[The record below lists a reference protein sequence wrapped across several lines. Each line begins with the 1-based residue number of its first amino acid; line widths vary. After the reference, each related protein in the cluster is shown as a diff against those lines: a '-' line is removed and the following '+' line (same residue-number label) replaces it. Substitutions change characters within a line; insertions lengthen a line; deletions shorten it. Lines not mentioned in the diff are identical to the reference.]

1 MKMVCKYGKIKLF
14 LHSVLFLG
22 TRDGFCFI
30 KLIRKMLDTKNY
42 SLEKHLE
49 ALCAADADYNLLLDA
64 WRLNKNNLP
73 NALSTI
79 ASYFPHYSRH
89 DDSHSMTLL
98 DNIQRLLG
106 RDRVERLGPT
116 DTFLILMGGLTHDLG
131 MYMSYTFLEEEWDKP
146 EMADL
151 LRTYAASADKQI
163 AAAANL
169 LLNHRHCPKEPT
181 KNFKWALELRNA
193 VTLIIAQQMRG
204 GHGDRSKDYL
214 NRKDDLFAKM
224 AHDFYCDAFPKRY
237 LSLLADVA
245 HLHGADFKELMSLL
259 PLEDDGLRGDKVH
272 PRFIACMIR
281 LGDLLDVDSNRFN
294 SFTMA
299 TLKEVPESSKAHFD
313 KHQSVKHL
321 LISPNGIEAEL
332 DCPTDASYRV
342 ARELFDMLEAEVE
355 KQSQNWNLIAPDDL
369 GGLPPVLHS
378 DKINI
383 YYKGTKTR
391 PELRN
396 LRFDISSKRTFEML
410 KGGAI
415 YENPGRVFIREIVQN
430 ALDATKLQI
439 WKDRDYYFP
448 YHLTNPERDI
458 KSAADIKFVSDVP
471 QSIYNRY
478 PINLKVEYDEEKQVV
493 RVICEDWGTGISE
506 ESLIRM
512 TSQVG
517 ASRKAD
523 KNYEDMVNEMP
534 YFLQPTAAFGLGLQ
548 TVFYVA
554 NEFTV
559 DTHYPGEPTRRIVFR
574 SSVDGS
580 FCSIEEENID
590 FKRQTGDT
598 DQTKDVAHGTTVT
611 IEIDTDH
618 FGELFEIDG
627 DELEGLKKNT
637 DSTPYYIVSEV
648 EKYIDDT
655 FEHVESVPIH
665 YTSAYQTKVF
675 GKEETDDSYKA
686 FVEEQNFRV
695 GWKQDDRG
703 VLLFRVEEN
712 KFGSDVV
719 LSFGPDYP
727 HGLCLRDIPIISSS
741 YIEYSNEYVKKW
753 NLFCRQADRFLT
765 ISRDSLLP
773 QGEDWCR
780 KIWEVL
786 YPDVLRF
793 IYSKLLEACKEA
805 CENNDVNKDSLQK
818 QYYQFCRE
826 NWLLPNP
833 LNVDYQLLDDYELDK
848 GSFVKLNGDAVTAK
862 ELFETKVVA
871 DCDRLYGRDKKVM
884 IDELRD
890 DLKKKLSLS
899 DDTVLCTK
907 NDVEFPENFVCS
919 RIVALEYISRNF
931 VVYIVEKSVECPRF
945 VDINPKNIGEWY
957 SQGHVKNDYAKVI
970 LRELV
975 RVAGIERHS
984 RKVDLMHGLKEY
996 EKIVVK
1002 KEKGIQLGYELP
1014 YHGNCWIYPMPVDN
1028 AEYEDAGGKEL
1039 LREEMKEKL
1048 EMGYIKELVP
1058 EYLVKLIQKYNALNN
1073 DKLTAEEIY
1082 DEYIRLILDVH
1093 YGYQAPEGKGK

>member
-1 MKMVCKYGKIKLF
+1 
-14 LHSVLFLG
+14 
-22 TRDGFCFI
+22 
-30 KLIRKMLDTKNY
+30 MLDTKNY

-49 ALCAADADYNLLLDA
+49 ASCAADPDYNLLLAA
-64 WRLNKNNLP
+64 WRLNKKNLP

-98 DNIQRLLG
+98 DNVQLLLG

-116 DTFLILMGGLTHDLG
+116 DTFLILMAGLTHDLG

-151 LRTYAASADKQI
+151 LTTYASSADKQI
-163 AAAANL
+163 SDAANL
-169 LLNHRHCPKEPT
+169 LLNQRLRPDDPAKG
-181 KNFKWALELRNA
+181 FKWALELRNA

-204 GHGDRSKDYL
+204 GHGGRSKDYL
-214 NRKDDLFAKM
+214 NKKDDLFAKM
-224 AHDFYCDAFPKRY
+224 AHDFYCDAFPSRY

-245 HLHGADFKELMSLL
+245 HLHGANFGELMDL
-259 PLEDDGLRGDKVH
+259 PHEDDGLRGDKVH

-294 SFTMA
+294 DFTLS
-299 TLKEVPESSKAHFD
+299 TLKEMPESSKAHFD
-313 KHQSVKHL
+313 KHQAVKHL

-342 ARELFDMLEAEVE
+342 ARELFDMLEKEVE
-355 KQSQNWNLIAPDDL
+355 KQSQNWNRITPADW
-369 GGLPPVLHS
+369 GGLPPVLHNDS
-378 DKINI
+378 IKI
-383 YYKGTKTR
+383 YYKGAKTR

-439 WKDRDYYFP
+439 WKDKDYYFP

-458 KSAADIKFVSDVP
+458 KSAADIKFVSDLP

-478 PINLKVEYDEEKQVV
+478 PINLKVEYDKEKQVV

-523 KNYEDMVNEMP
+523 QNYEATVKEMP

-590 FKRQTGDT
+590 FKRLIESP
-598 DQTKDVAHGTTVT
+598 DQRKDVAHGTTVT
-611 IEIDTDH
+611 IEIDTEH

-637 DSTPYYIVSEV
+637 DRTPYYIVSEV
-648 EKYIDDT
+648 EKYIDET
-655 FEHVESVPIH
+655 FKHVESVPIH

-675 GKEETDDSYKA
+675 CKEEKHDTYETFA
-686 FVEEQNFRV
+686 EEEHFRV
-695 GWKQDDRG
+695 GWKWDDDG
-703 VLLFRVEEN
+703 TLLFRIEEN
-712 KFGSDVV
+712 KFGSEVV
-719 LSFGPDYP
+719 VAFERDDDDDNDDFLFF
-727 HGLCLRDIPIISSS
+727 RDIPISSDFFDKC
-741 YIEYSNEYVKKW
+741 VRKW
-753 NLFCRQADRFLT
+753 SLFCRQADKFVT

-773 QGEDWCR
+773 QGEDWCQ
-780 KIWEVL
+780 KTWKVL
-786 YPDVLRF
+786 SPDIFRLVYP
-793 IYSKLLEACKEA
+793 KLLEACKEA
-805 CENNDVNKDSLQK
+805 CENNDNKLSLQK
-818 QYYQFCRE
+818 QYYRFCRE
-826 NWLLPNP
+826 NWISPKP
-833 LNVDYQLLDDYELDK
+833 IIVDYQPLNDYLLDKDVFIKMD
-848 GSFVKLNGDAVTAK
+848 GNDVTAK
-862 ELFETKVVA
+862 ELFETKAAMV
-871 DCDRLYGRDKKVM
+871 CERRLVRKGEKYVIVDMSKLLNV
-884 IDELRD
+884 
-890 DLKKKLSLS
+890 LKNNSSLS
-899 DDTVLCTK
+899 KDLVCCDNTYSV
-907 NDVEFPENFVCS
+907 FPESFVCS
-919 RIVALEYISRNF
+919 RIIVKQFAEHYILKANIEAPQF
-931 VVYIVEKSVECPRF
+931 VEIDTDDVKAYYVESH
-945 VDINPKNIGEWY
+945 Y
-957 SQGHVKNDYAKVI
+957 
-970 LRELV
+970 EL
-975 RVAGIERHS
+975 
-984 RKVDLMHGLKEY
+984 LYGLKEY
-996 EKIVVK
+996 KKIVVG
-1002 KEKGIQLGYELP
+1002 KENALQLGYRLP
-1014 YHGNCWIYPMPVDN
+1014 KYGNCWIYPMPLRN
-1028 AEYEDAGGKEL
+1028 AEYEDAEGNEL
-1039 LREEMKEKL
+1039 EREEMRLKL
-1048 EMGYIKELVP
+1048 EKGYIKELVP
-1058 EYLVKLIQKYNALNN
+1058 EYLVKLIQKNNALKN
-1073 DKLTAEEIY
+1073 DKLTADEIY
-1082 DEYIRLILDVH
+1082 NEYIRLILDAH
-1093 YGYQAPEGKGK
+1093 YGYSSPD

>member
-1 MKMVCKYGKIKLF
+1 
-14 LHSVLFLG
+14 
-22 TRDGFCFI
+22 
-30 KLIRKMLDTKNY
+30 MLDTKNY

-49 ALCAADADYNLLLDA
+49 ALCAADSDYNLLLDA

-146 EMADL
+146 EMVDL

-169 LLNHRHCPKEPT
+169 LLNHRHCPEEPT
-181 KNFKWALELRNA
+181 KSFKWALELRNA

-204 GHGDRSKDYL
+204 GHGDRSKEYL

-259 PLEDDGLRGDKVH
+259 PMEDDGLRGDKVH

-355 KQSQNWNLIAPDDL
+355 KQSQNWNRIAPGDL

-383 YYKGTKTR
+383 YYKGAKTR

-415 YENPGRVFIREIVQN
+415 YKNPGRVFIREIVQN
-430 ALDATKLQI
+430 AMDATKLQI

-458 KSAADIKFVSDVP
+458 KSAADIKFASDVP

-523 KNYEDMVNEMP
+523 QNYEAMVKEMP

-590 FKRQTGDT
+590 FKRPIEGT
-598 DQTKDVAHGTTVT
+598 DQMKDVAHGTTVT

-618 FGELFEIDG
+618 FGELFEIDE

-637 DSTPYYIVSEV
+637 DSVPYYIVRDV
-648 EKYIDDT
+648 EPYIYRT

-665 YTSAYQTKVF
+665 YTSAYYTNVF
-675 GKEETDDSYKA
+675 GKEETDDTYET
-686 FVEEQNFRV
+686 FVKGEHFRV
-695 GWKQDDRG
+695 GWRREDKG
-703 VLLFRVEEN
+703 VLIFRVEEN
-712 KFGSDVV
+712 KFGSDMLV
-719 LSFGPDYP
+719 SFGQGPDGDMY
-727 HGLCLRDIPIISSS
+727 LRDIPIYSGVYLPS
-741 YIEYSNEYVKKW
+741 YVAKW
-753 NLFCRQADRFLT
+753 NLFCRQADKFVT

-773 QGEDWCR
+773 QGMDWCR
-780 KIWEVL
+780 KTWKELDPDILRLV
-786 YPDVLRF
+786 YP
-793 IYSKLLEACKEA
+793 KLFKACKDA
-805 CENNDVNKDSLQK
+805 CENKDKYKVRLQN
-818 QYYQFCRE
+818 QYYHFCCE

-833 LNVDYQLLDDYELDK
+833 LNVDYQPLDDYELDK

-862 ELFETKVVA
+862 ELFETKVAVVY
-871 DCDRLYGRDKKVM
+871 DGHGEEYDRVKT
-884 IDELRD
+884 DELPD
-890 DLKKKLSLS
+890 SLKKKLSLS
-899 DDTVLCTK
+899 DDTMLCYI
-907 NDVEFPENFVCS
+907 NGVEFPESFVCG
-919 RIVALEYISRNF
+919 RIVMVDYSDSDNSIYI
-931 VVYIVEKSVECPRF
+931 YIVEKETEGSRF
-945 VDINPKNIGEWY
+945 VDINTEEI
-957 SQGHVKNDYAKVI
+957 
-970 LRELV
+970 
-975 RVAGIERHS
+975 
-984 RKVDLMHGLKEY
+984 RKYCHHNVGLMHGLKKY

-1002 KEKGIQLGYELP
+1002 KDTDIMQLGFNVPFY
-1014 YHGNCWIYPMPVDN
+1014 GNCWIYPMPVRD
-1028 AEYEDAGGKEL
+1028 AVYDVEIEELSRED
-1039 LREEMKEKL
+1039 MKAKL
-1048 EMGYIKELVP
+1048 EKGYIKELVP

-1082 DEYIRLILDVH
+1082 DEYTRLILDVK
-1093 YGYQAPEGKGK
+1093 YGYQAPGGEGK

>member
-1 MKMVCKYGKIKLF
+1 
-14 LHSVLFLG
+14 
-22 TRDGFCFI
+22 
-30 KLIRKMLDTKNY
+30 MLDTKNY

-49 ALCAADADYNLLLDA
+49 ALCEADASCKLLLA
-64 WRLNKNNLP
+64 LWRLNKNNLP
-73 NALSTI
+73 KALSTV

-146 EMADL
+146 EMVDL

-169 LLNHRHCPKEPT
+169 LLNHSHCPKEPT
-181 KNFKWALELRNA
+181 KSFKWALELRNA

-204 GHGDRSKDYL
+204 GHGDRSKEYL

-224 AHDFYCDAFPKRY
+224 AHDFYWDDFPNRY
-237 LSLLADVA
+237 LSLLAEVA
-245 HLHGADFKELMSLL
+245 HLHGADFYELMVL
-259 PLEDDGLRGDKVH
+259 PQEDNGWLPDDKVH

-294 SFTMA
+294 PFTMV

-321 LISPNGIEAEL
+321 LISPNRIELEL

-342 ARELFDMLEAEVE
+342 ACELFDMLEKEVE
-355 KQSQNWNLIAPDDL
+355 KQSQNWNRIAPGDL

-383 YYKGTKTR
+383 YYKGAKTR

-415 YENPGRVFIREIVQN
+415 YRKPGRVFIREIVQN

-439 WKDRDYYFP
+439 WKDKDYYFP

-458 KSAADIKFVSDVP
+458 KSAADIKFVSDLP

-523 KNYEDMVNEMP
+523 QNYEATVNEMP

-590 FKRQTGDT
+590 FKRLIEDT
-598 DQTKDVAHGTTVT
+598 DQMKDVAHGTTVT
-611 IEIDTDH
+611 IEIDKDH

-648 EKYIDDT
+648 ETYINET
-655 FEHVESVPIH
+655 FEYVESIPIH

-675 GKEETDDSYKA
+675 GEEEKHDTYETFA
-686 FVEEQNFRV
+686 EEEHFRV
-695 GWKQDDRG
+695 GWKQGDIWG
-703 VLLFRVEEN
+703 EPFLSFRIEEN
-712 KFGSDVV
+712 KFGSEMEVI
-719 LSFGPDYP
+719 FGELPGYDDI
-727 HGLCLRDIPIISSS
+727 LLRDIPI
-741 YIEYSNEYVKKW
+741 SNGGIVPSHVHKW
-753 NLFCRQADRFLT
+753 SLFCRQADRFLT

-773 QGEDWCR
+773 QGEEWCQ
-780 KIWEVL
+780 KTWEDLKPNILRLV
-786 YPDVLRF
+786 YPT
-793 IYSKLLEACKEA
+793 LLEACKDA
-805 CENNDVNKDSLQK
+805 CKNNDDNKDSLQK
-818 QYYQFCRE
+818 QYYRFCRE

-833 LNVDYQLLDDYELDK
+833 LNVDYQPLDDYKLDEDY
-848 GSFVKLNGDAVTAK
+848 FVRLNGDAVTAK
-862 ELFETKVVA
+862 ELFETKVVVVCGSLQV
-871 DCDRLYGRDKKVM
+871 DLGRE
-884 IDELRD
+884 IADELRD
-890 DLKKKLSLS
+890 NRKRNSLLS
-899 DDTVLCTK
+899 DDTVLCK
-907 NDVEFPENFVCS
+907 RSRLKFPESFLCS
-919 RIVALEYISRNF
+919 RIIIAKCQGGYRN
-931 VVYIVEKSVECPRF
+931 VYIIEKSVENPQF
-945 VDINPKNIGEWY
+945 VDIDKRDIEKFNY
-957 SQGHVKNDYAKVI
+957 SYSSNG
-970 LRELV
+970 LW
-975 RVAGIERHS
+975 
-984 RKVDLMHGLKEY
+984 HGLKEY
-996 EKIVVK
+996 EKIVVV
-1002 KEKGIQLGYELP
+1002 KGIQLGYNLP
-1014 YHGNCWIYPMPVDN
+1014 FQGNCWIYPNRVHN
-1028 AEYEDAGGKEL
+1028 AKNRGAIGRRLWRK
-1039 LREEMKEKL
+1039 EMKEKL
-1048 EMGYIKELVP
+1048 EKGYIKELVP

-1082 DEYIRLILDVH
+1082 DEYIRLILDVQ

>member
-1 MKMVCKYGKIKLF
+1 
-14 LHSVLFLG
+14 
-22 TRDGFCFI
+22 
-30 KLIRKMLDTKNY
+30 MLDTKNY

-49 ALCAADADYNLLLDA
+49 ALCAADPDYNLLLAA
-64 WRLNKNNLP
+64 WRLNKKNLP

-98 DNIQRLLG
+98 DNVQLLLG

-116 DTFLILMGGLTHDLG
+116 DTFLILMAGLTHDLG

-151 LRTYAASADKQI
+151 LRTYASSADKQI
-163 AAAANL
+163 SDAANL
-169 LLNHRHCPKEPT
+169 LLNQRLRPDDPAKG
-181 KNFKWALELRNA
+181 FKWALELRNA

-204 GHGDRSKDYL
+204 GHGGRSKDYL
-214 NRKDDLFAKM
+214 NKKDDLFAKM
-224 AHDFYCDAFPKRY
+224 AHDFYCDAFPSRY

-245 HLHGADFKELMSLL
+245 HLHGANFGELMDL
-259 PLEDDGLRGDKVH
+259 PHEDDGLRGDKVH

-294 SFTMA
+294 DFTLS
-299 TLKEVPESSKAHFD
+299 TLKEMPESSKAHFD
-313 KHQSVKHL
+313 KHQAVKHL

-342 ARELFDMLEAEVE
+342 ARELFDMLEKEVE
-355 KQSQNWNLIAPDDL
+355 KQSQNWNRITPADW
-369 GGLPPVLHS
+369 GGLPPVLHNDS
-378 DKINI
+378 IKI
-383 YYKGTKTR
+383 YYKGAKTR

-439 WKDRDYYFP
+439 WKDKDYYFP

-458 KSAADIKFVSDVP
+458 KSAADIKFVSDLP

-478 PINLKVEYDEEKQVV
+478 PINLKVEYDKEKQVV

-523 KNYEDMVNEMP
+523 QNYEATVKEMP

-590 FKRQTGDT
+590 FKRLIESP
-598 DQTKDVAHGTTVT
+598 DQRKDVAHGTTVT
-611 IEIDTDH
+611 IEIDTEH

-637 DSTPYYIVSEV
+637 DRTPYYIVSEV
-648 EKYIDDT
+648 EKYIDET
-655 FEHVESVPIH
+655 FKHVESVPIH

-675 GKEETDDSYKA
+675 CKEEKHDTYETFA
-686 FVEEQNFRV
+686 EEEHFRV
-695 GWKQDDRG
+695 GWKWDDDG
-703 VLLFRVEEN
+703 TLLFRIEEN
-712 KFGSDVV
+712 KFGSEVV
-719 LSFGPDYP
+719 VAFERDDDDDNDDFLFF
-727 HGLCLRDIPIISSS
+727 RDIPISSDFFDKC
-741 YIEYSNEYVKKW
+741 VRKW
-753 NLFCRQADRFLT
+753 SLFCRQADKFVT

-773 QGEDWCR
+773 QGEDWCQ
-780 KIWEVL
+780 KTWKVL
-786 YPDVLRF
+786 SPDIFRLVYP
-793 IYSKLLEACKEA
+793 KLLEACKEA
-805 CENNDVNKDSLQK
+805 CENNDNKLSLQK
-818 QYYQFCRE
+818 QYYRFCRE
-826 NWLLPNP
+826 NWISPKP
-833 LNVDYQLLDDYELDK
+833 IIVDYQPLNDYLLDKDVFIKMD
-848 GSFVKLNGDAVTAK
+848 GNDVTAK
-862 ELFETKVVA
+862 ELFETKAAMV
-871 DCDRLYGRDKKVM
+871 CERRLVRKGEKYVIVDMSKLLNV
-884 IDELRD
+884 
-890 DLKKKLSLS
+890 LKNNSSLS
-899 DDTVLCTK
+899 KDLVCCDNTYSV
-907 NDVEFPENFVCS
+907 FPESFVCS
-919 RIVALEYISRNF
+919 RIIVKQFAEHYILKANIEAPQF
-931 VVYIVEKSVECPRF
+931 VEIDTDDVKAYYVESH
-945 VDINPKNIGEWY
+945 Y
-957 SQGHVKNDYAKVI
+957 
-970 LRELV
+970 EL
-975 RVAGIERHS
+975 
-984 RKVDLMHGLKEY
+984 LYGLKEY
-996 EKIVVK
+996 KKIVVG
-1002 KEKGIQLGYELP
+1002 KENALQLGYRLP
-1014 YHGNCWIYPMPVDN
+1014 KYGNCWIYPMPLRN
-1028 AEYEDAGGKEL
+1028 AEYEDAEGNEL
-1039 LREEMKEKL
+1039 EREEMRLKL
-1048 EMGYIKELVP
+1048 EKGYIKELVP
-1058 EYLVKLIQKYNALNN
+1058 EYLVKLIQKNNALKN
-1073 DKLTAEEIY
+1073 DKLTADEIY
-1082 DEYIRLILDVH
+1082 NEYIRLILDAH
-1093 YGYQAPEGKGK
+1093 YGYSSPD

>member
-1 MKMVCKYGKIKLF
+1 
-14 LHSVLFLG
+14 
-22 TRDGFCFI
+22 
-30 KLIRKMLDTKNY
+30 MLDTKNY

-49 ALCAADADYNLLLDA
+49 ASCAADPDYNLLLDA
-64 WRLNKNNLP
+64 WRLNKKNLP

-98 DNIQRLLG
+98 DNVQLLLG

-116 DTFLILMGGLTHDLG
+116 DTFLILMAGLTHDLG

-151 LRTYAASADKQI
+151 LTSYASSADKQI
-163 AAAANL
+163 SDAANL
-169 LLNHRHCPKEPT
+169 LLNQRLRPDDPAKG
-181 KNFKWALELRNA
+181 FKWALELRNA

-214 NRKDDLFAKM
+214 NKKDDLFAKM
-224 AHDFYCDAFPKRY
+224 AHDFYCDAFPSRY

-245 HLHGADFKELMSLL
+245 HLHGADFKELMAL
-259 PLEDDGLRGDKVH
+259 PQEDDGLRGDKVH

-294 SFTMA
+294 DFTLS
-299 TLKEVPESSKAHFD
+299 TLKEMPESSKAHFD
-313 KHQSVKHL
+313 KHQAVKHL

-342 ARELFDMLEAEVE
+342 ARELFDMLEKEVE
-355 KQSQNWNLIAPDDL
+355 KQSQNWNRIAPADL
-369 GGLPPVLHS
+369 GGLPPVLHNDS
-378 DKINI
+378 IKI
-383 YYKGTKTR
+383 YYKGAKTR

-439 WKDRDYYFP
+439 WKDKDYYFP

-458 KSAADIKFVSDVP
+458 KSAADIKFVSDLP

-478 PINLKVEYDEEKQVV
+478 PINLKVEYDKEKQVV

-523 KNYEDMVNEMP
+523 QNYEATVKEMP

-590 FKRQTGDT
+590 FKRLIESP
-598 DQTKDVAHGTTVT
+598 DQRKDVAHGTTVT
-611 IEIDTDH
+611 IEIDTEH

-637 DSTPYYIVSEV
+637 DRTPYYIVSEV
-648 EKYIDDT
+648 EKYIDET
-655 FEHVESVPIH
+655 FKHVESVPIH

-675 GKEETDDSYKA
+675 CKEEKHDTYETFA
-686 FVEEQNFRV
+686 EEEHFRV
-695 GWKQDDRG
+695 GWKQGDFFG
-703 VLLFRVEEN
+703 EPFLSFRTEEN
-712 KFGSDVV
+712 KFGSEMEVI
-719 LSFGPDYP
+719 FGELPGYDDI
-727 HGLCLRDIPIISSS
+727 LLRDIPI
-741 YIEYSNEYVKKW
+741 SNGGNVPSNVHKW

-773 QGEDWCR
+773 QGEEWCQ
-780 KIWEVL
+780 KAWEDL
-786 YPDVLRF
+786 KPDILRLIYP
-793 IYSKLLEACKEA
+793 KLLEACKDA
-805 CENNDVNKDSLQK
+805 CVSNNKDYPTR
-818 QYYQFCRE
+818 QYYHFCRE

-833 LNVDYQLLDDYELDK
+833 LNVDYQPLSGYEMDK
-848 GSFVKLNGDAVTAK
+848 ASIVKLNGDAVTAK
-862 ELFETKVVA
+862 ELFETKVVVVY
-871 DCDRLYGRDKKVM
+871 DRFRFGFVPSQVE
-884 IDELRD
+884 ELHSNLKNN
-890 DLKKKLSLS
+890 LKKNSSLS
-899 DDTVLCTK
+899 DDTVLCSEGY
-907 NDVEFPENFVCS
+907 VGIPESFVCS
-919 RIVALEYISRNF
+919 RIVVAENGTMNYCA
-931 VVYIVEKSVECPRF
+931 YIVEKSVDSPRF
-945 VDINPKNIGEWY
+945 VDINHK
-957 SQGHVKNDYAKVI
+957 D
-970 LRELV
+970 
-975 RVAGIERHS
+975 IERYWNS
-984 RKVDLMHGLKEY
+984 EDDLMHGFKEY

-1002 KEKGIQLGYELP
+1002 KEKGIQLGLELP
-1014 YHGNCWIYPMPVDN
+1014 YHGNCWIYPMPVRN
-1028 AEYEDAGGKEL
+1028 AKYIDADGNKIGREKMRLEL
-1039 LREEMKEKL
+1039 EK
-1048 EMGYIKELVP
+1048 GYIKELVP
-1058 EYLVKLIQKYNALNN
+1058 EYLVKLIQKYNALKN
-1073 DKLTAEEIY
+1073 DKLTADEIY
-1082 DEYIRLILDVH
+1082 NEYIRLILDAH
-1093 YGYQAPEGKGK
+1093 YGYSSPD

>member
-1 MKMVCKYGKIKLF
+1 
-14 LHSVLFLG
+14 
-22 TRDGFCFI
+22 
-30 KLIRKMLDTKNY
+30 MLDTKNY

-49 ALCAADADYNLLLDA
+49 ALCAADSDYTLLLDA
-64 WRLNKNNLP
+64 WRLNKKNLP

-146 EMADL
+146 EMVDL
-151 LRTYAASADKQI
+151 LKTYAASADKQI

-169 LLNHRHCPKEPT
+169 LLNHKHCPKEPT
-181 KNFKWALELRNA
+181 KSFKWALELRNA

-224 AHDFYCDAFPKRY
+224 AHDFHCEAFPKRY

-245 HLHGADFKELMSLL
+245 HLHGADFKELMAL
-259 PLEDDGLRGDKVH
+259 PQEDDGLRGDKVH

-294 SFTMA
+294 PFTMA
-299 TLKEVPESSKAHFD
+299 TLKEVPESSMAHFD

-332 DCPTDASYRV
+332 NCPTDASYRV
-342 ARELFDMLEAEVE
+342 ARELFDMLETEVE
-355 KQSQNWNLIAPDDL
+355 KQSQNWNRIAPDDL

-439 WKDRDYYFP
+439 WKDMDYYFP

-478 PINLKVEYDEEKQVV
+478 PINLKVEYDKEKHVV

-523 KNYEDMVNEMP
+523 QNYEAMVNEMP

-590 FKRQTGDT
+590 FKRLIESP
-598 DQTKDVAHGTTVT
+598 DQMKDVAHGTTVT
-611 IEIDTDH
+611 IEIDKNH

-627 DELEGLKKNT
+627 DELEGLKNNT
-637 DSTPYYIVSEV
+637 DSVPYYIVSKV
-648 EKYIDDT
+648 EKYIDET
-655 FEHVESVPIH
+655 FKHVECVPIH

-675 GKEETDDSYKA
+675 CKEVEHATYKTIA
-686 FVEEQNFRV
+686 EEEHFRV
-695 GWKQDDRG
+695 GWKKDNETL
-703 VLLFRVEEN
+703 VFRIEEN
-712 KFGSDVV
+712 KFGSEVEVYYWYDN
-719 LSFGPDYP
+719 FDAIY
-727 HGLCLRDIPIISSS
+727 LRDIPIRSSGS
-741 YIEYSNEYVKKW
+741 FQTYAREW
-753 NLFCRQADRFLT
+753 NLFCRQADRFVT
-765 ISRDSLLP
+765 ISRDRLLP
-773 QGEDWCR
+773 HGEDWCR
-780 KIWEVL
+780 KTGEELHPDILRLV
-786 YPDVLRF
+786 YP
-793 IYSKLLEACKEA
+793 ILLEACMDA
-805 CENNDVNKDSLQK
+805 CENNDDDKDLLQN
-818 QYYQFCRE
+818 QYYHFCCE
-826 NWLLPNP
+826 NWFLPNP
-833 LNVDYQLLDDYELDK
+833 LNVDYQPLDDYVLDK
-848 GSFVKLNGDAVTAK
+848 DYYVKLNGDAVTAK
-862 ELFETKVVA
+862 ELFETKVAVVI
-871 DCDRLYGRDKKVM
+871 DPSYR
-884 IDELRD
+884 IPDELRD
-890 DLKKKLSLS
+890 NLKKKLSLS
-899 DDTVLCTK
+899 DDTVLCCYR
-907 NDVEFPENFVCS
+907 DDFSESFVCS
-919 RIVALEYISRNF
+919 RIIVPESKREYKNIC
-931 VVYIVEKSVECPRF
+931 IIEKSVECPRF
-945 VDINPKNIGEWY
+945 VDINPKDIRIYWHRESG
-957 SQGHVKNDYAKVI
+957 
-970 LRELV
+970 LR
-975 RVAGIERHS
+975 
-984 RKVDLMHGLKEY
+984 HGLKEY
-996 EKIVVK
+996 EGIVVK
-1002 KEKGIQLGYELP
+1002 KEKGIQLGLKLP
-1014 YHGNCWIYPMPVDN
+1014 DHGNCWIYPMPVDN
-1028 AEYEDAGGKEL
+1028 ADCRDANGEVL
-1039 LREEMKEKL
+1039 WREEMKEKL
-1048 EMGYIKELVP
+1048 EKGYIKELVP

-1082 DEYIRLILDVH
+1082 DEYIRLILDVQ
-1093 YGYQAPEGKGK
+1093 YGYQSPKGEGE

>member
-1 MKMVCKYGKIKLF
+1 
-14 LHSVLFLG
+14 
-22 TRDGFCFI
+22 
-30 KLIRKMLDTKNY
+30 MLDTKNY

-49 ALCAADADYNLLLDA
+49 ALCAADSDYNLLLDA

-146 EMADL
+146 GMVDL
-151 LRTYAASADKQI
+151 LKTYAASADRQI

-169 LLNHRHCPKEPT
+169 LLNHSHCPKEPT
-181 KNFKWALELRNA
+181 ESFKWALELRNA

-224 AHDFYCDAFPKRY
+224 AHDFHCDAFPKRY

-245 HLHGADFKELMSLL
+245 HLHGADFKELMAL
-259 PLEDDGLRGDKVH
+259 PQEDDGLRGDKVH

-355 KQSQNWNLIAPDDL
+355 KQSQNWNRIAPDDL
-369 GGLPPVLHS
+369 GGLPPVLHG

-430 ALDATKLQI
+430 AMDATKLQI
-439 WKDRDYYFP
+439 WKDMDYYFP

-458 KSAADIKFVSDVP
+458 KSAADIKFVSDLP

-478 PINLKVEYDEEKQVV
+478 PINLKVEYDKEKQVV

-523 KNYEDMVNEMP
+523 QNYEAAVNEMP

-611 IEIDTDH
+611 IEIDKDH

-637 DSTPYYIVSEV
+637 DRTPYYIVSEV

-675 GKEETDDSYKA
+675 GKEGKDDTYET
-686 FVEEQNFRV
+686 FVEEEHFRV
-695 GWKQDDRG
+695 GWNKDEEG
-703 VLLFRVEEN
+703 VLISNIEEN
-712 KFGSDVV
+712 RFGSEVV
-719 LSFGPDYP
+719 VSFESDDDDY
-727 HGLCLRDIPIISSS
+727 HQYLLFRDIPIT
-741 YIEYSNEYVKKW
+741 SNLFGTFERKW
-753 NLFCRQADRFLT
+753 SLFCRQADKFVT
-765 ISRDSLLP
+765 ISRDNLLP
-773 QGEDWCR
+773 QGEDWCQ
-780 KIWEVL
+780 KTWEEL
-786 YPDVLRF
+786 KPDILRLIYP
-793 IYSKLLEACKEA
+793 KLLKACKEA
-805 CENNDVNKDSLQK
+805 CENNDDNKYSLQK
-818 QYYQFCRE
+818 QYYRFCRE

-833 LNVDYQLLDDYELDK
+833 LNVDYQPLDDYKLDEDYL
-848 GSFVKLNGDAVTAK
+848 VRLNGDAVTAK
-862 ELFETKVVA
+862 ELFETESAVVY
-871 DCDRLYGRDKKVM
+871 DSYSFSRTFSQVKN
-884 IDELRD
+884 ELRII
-890 DLKKKLSLS
+890 LKKNSSLS
-899 DDTVLCTK
+899 DDTMLC
-907 NDVEFPENFVCS
+907 VEDYVGFPESFVCS
-919 RIVALEYISRNF
+919 GIVMAKRDEKNHYDWFYI
-931 VVYIVEKSVECPRF
+931 IEKGAEFPRF
-945 VDINPKNIGEWY
+945 VDINPKDIRIYWHGE
-957 SQGHVKNDYAKVI
+957 SG
-970 LRELV
+970 LR
-975 RVAGIERHS
+975 
-984 RKVDLMHGLKEY
+984 HGLKEY
-996 EKIVVK
+996 EGIVVK
-1002 KEKGIQLGYELP
+1002 KEKGIQLGLKLP
-1014 YHGNCWIYPMPVDN
+1014 DHGNCWIYPMPVRN
-1028 AEYEDAGGKEL
+1028 AKYRDADGREL

-1048 EMGYIKELVP
+1048 EKGYIKELVP
-1058 EYLVKLIQKYNALNN
+1058 EYLVKLIQKYNVLNN

-1082 DEYIRLILDVH
+1082 DEYIRLILDVQ
-1093 YGYQAPEGKGK
+1093 YGYQSPKGEGE

>member
-1 MKMVCKYGKIKLF
+1 
-14 LHSVLFLG
+14 
-22 TRDGFCFI
+22 
-30 KLIRKMLDTKNY
+30 MLDIKNY

-49 ALCAADADYNLLLDA
+49 ALCAADADYTLLLDA
-64 WRLNKNNLP
+64 WRLNKKNLP

-146 EMADL
+146 GMVDL
-151 LRTYAASADKQI
+151 LKTYAASADKQI

-169 LLNHRHCPKEPT
+169 LLNHKHCPKEPT
-181 KNFKWALELRNA
+181 KSFKWALELRNA

-245 HLHGADFKELMSLL
+245 HLHGTDFKELMSLL

-281 LGDLLDVDSNRFN
+281 LGDLLDVYSNRFN

-342 ARELFDMLEAEVE
+342 VRELFDMLEKEVE
-355 KQSQNWNLIAPDDL
+355 KQSQNWNRIAPDDL

-439 WKDRDYYFP
+439 WKDMDYYFP

-458 KSAADIKFVSDVP
+458 KSGADIKFVSDVP

-523 KNYEDMVNEMP
+523 QNYEFMVNEMP

-590 FKRQTGDT
+590 FKRLIEIP
-598 DQTKDVAHGTTVT
+598 DQRKDVAHGTTVT
-611 IEIDTDH
+611 IEIDTEH

-627 DELEGLKKNT
+627 EELEGLKKNME
-637 DSTPYYIVSEV
+637 SVPYYIVGKV
-648 EKYIDDT
+648 EQYINNT

-675 GKEETDDSYKA
+675 GKEGKDDTYET
-686 FVEEQNFRV
+686 FVEEEHFRV
-695 GWKQDDRG
+695 GWNKDDEG
-703 VLLFRVEEN
+703 VLIFNIEEN
-712 KFGSDVV
+712 RFGSEVV
-719 LSFGPDYP
+719 VSFESDDDDDHQY
-727 HGLCLRDIPIISSS
+727 LLFRDIPITSHLFGTF
-741 YIEYSNEYVKKW
+741 ERKW
-753 NLFCRQADRFLT
+753 SLFCRQADKFVT
-765 ISRDSLLP
+765 ISRDNLLP
-773 QGEDWCR
+773 QGEDWCQ
-780 KIWEVL
+780 KTWEVL
-786 YPDVLRF
+786 RPDVLRLV
-793 IYSKLLEACKEA
+793 YSKLLEACKNA
-805 CENNDVNKDSLQK
+805 CENNDEKKQYLQK
-818 QYYQFCRE
+818 QYYNFCIE
-826 NWLLPNP
+826 NWSLPNP
-833 LNVDYQLLDDYELDK
+833 QNVDYHPLDDYELDK
-848 GSFVKLNGDAVTAK
+848 EDFFKVNGDTITAK
-862 ELFETKVVA
+862 QLFETKSAMVY
-871 DCDRLYGRDKKVM
+871 DRRIVFKTKGVFLVDRSKVLN
-884 IDELRD
+884 DF
-890 DLKKKLSLS
+890 KNNTSLS
-899 DDTVLCTK
+899 EDMVCCESK
-907 NDVEFPENFVCS
+907 VFPESFVCS
-919 RIVALEYISRNF
+919 RIIVTKRCEGWILETKA
-931 VVYIVEKSVECPRF
+931 EAPQL
-945 VDINPKNIGEWY
+945 VDINKQFIKEYGKHSAY
-957 SQGHVKNDYAKVI
+957 S
-970 LRELV
+970 LL
-975 RVAGIERHS
+975 
-984 RKVDLMHGLKEY
+984 HGLKEY

-1002 KEKGIQLGYELP
+1002 KEKGIQLGYFLP
-1014 YHGNCWIYPMPVDN
+1014 RYCNCWIYPMPVSH
-1028 AEYEDAGGKEL
+1028 AEYKDSDGREL
-1039 LREEMKEKL
+1039 GSEEMKEKL
-1048 EMGYIKELVP
+1048 KKGYIKELVP

-1073 DKLTAEEIY
+1073 DKLTKEEIY
-1082 DEYIRLILDVH
+1082 DEYIRLILDVR
-1093 YGYQAPEGKGK
+1093 YGYRAPEGEGK

>member
-1 MKMVCKYGKIKLF
+1 
-14 LHSVLFLG
+14 
-22 TRDGFCFI
+22 
-30 KLIRKMLDTKNY
+30 MLDTKNY

-49 ALCAADADYNLLLDA
+49 ALCAADSDYNLLLDA
-64 WRLNKNNLP
+64 WRLNKKNLP

-169 LLNHRHCPKEPT
+169 LLNHRHCPEEPT
-181 KNFKWALELRNA
+181 KSFKWALELRNA

-204 GHGDRSKDYL
+204 GHGERSKDYL

-224 AHDFYCDAFPKRY
+224 AHDFHCDAFPKRY

-245 HLHGADFKELMSLL
+245 HLHGADFKELMAL
-259 PLEDDGLRGDKVH
+259 PQEDDGLRGDKVH

-342 ARELFDMLEAEVE
+342 ARELFDMLEKEVE
-355 KQSQNWNLIAPDDL
+355 KQSQNWNRIAPGDL

-383 YYKGTKTR
+383 YYKGAKTR

-430 ALDATKLQI
+430 AMDATKLQI
-439 WKDRDYYFP
+439 WKDMDYYFP

-458 KSAADIKFVSDVP
+458 KSAEDIKFVSDLP

-478 PINLKVEYDEEKQVV
+478 PINLKVEYDEVKQVV

-523 KNYEDMVNEMP
+523 QNYEAMVKEMP

-590 FKRQTGDT
+590 FKRLIEGT
-598 DQTKDVAHGTTVT
+598 DQMKDVAHGTTVT
-611 IEIDTDH
+611 IEIDKNH

-648 EKYIDDT
+648 EKYINET
-655 FEHVESVPIH
+655 FEYVESIPIH

-675 GKEETDDSYKA
+675 GEEEKHDTYETFA
-686 FVEEQNFRV
+686 EEEHFRV
-695 GWKQDDRG
+695 GWKQGDFWG
-703 VLLFRVEEN
+703 EPFSLFHIEEN
-712 KFGSDVV
+712 KFGSEMEVFFV
-719 LSFGPDYP
+719 KLPDFTNI
-727 HGLCLRDIPIISSS
+727 LLRDIPIDSSV
-741 YIEYSNEYVKKW
+741 YLPLYVEKW
-753 NLFCRQADRFLT
+753 NLFCRQADKFVT

-773 QGEDWCR
+773 QGEEWCQ
-780 KIWEVL
+780 KTWEDL
-786 YPDVLRF
+786 KPDILRLTYP
-793 IYSKLLEACKEA
+793 KLLEACKDA
-805 CENNDVNKDSLQK
+805 CVSNNKDYPTR
-818 QYYQFCRE
+818 QYYHFCRE
-826 NWLLPNP
+826 NWFLPNP
-833 LNVDYQLLDDYELDK
+833 LNVDYQPLDDYVLDK
-848 GSFVKLNGDAVTAK
+848 DYYVKLNGDAVTAK
-862 ELFETKVVA
+862 ELFETKVAVVI
-871 DCDRLYGRDKKVM
+871 DSSYR
-884 IDELRD
+884 IPDELRD
-890 DLKKKLSLS
+890 NLKKNSLLS
-899 DDTVLCTK
+899 DDTVLC
-907 NDVEFPENFVCS
+907 DIDLFDFPESFVCS
-919 RIVALEYISRNF
+919 RIIVPESKREYKNIC
-931 VVYIVEKSVECPRF
+931 IIEKSVECPRF
-945 VDINPKNIGEWY
+945 VDINHK
-957 SQGHVKNDYAKVI
+957 D
-970 LRELV
+970 
-975 RVAGIERHS
+975 IERYWNS
-984 RKVDLMHGLKEY
+984 EDDLMHGFKEY

-1002 KEKGIQLGYELP
+1002 KEKGIQLGLELP
-1014 YHGNCWIYPMPVDN
+1014 YHGNCWIYPMPVRN
-1028 AEYEDAGGKEL
+1028 AKYRDADGKEL
-1039 LREEMKEKL
+1039 GREKMKENL
-1048 EMGYIKELVP
+1048 EKGYIKDLVP

-1082 DEYIRLILDVH
+1082 DEYIRLILDVQ
-1093 YGYQAPEGKGK
+1093 YGYQAPEGKGE

>member
-1 MKMVCKYGKIKLF
+1 M
-14 LHSVLFLG
+14 FLG

-49 ALCAADADYNLLLDA
+49 ALCEADASCKQLLASWWYNKDTLH
-64 WRLNKNNLP
+64 

-131 MYMSYTFLEEEWDKP
+131 MYMSYTFLEEEWDKSV
-146 EMADL
+146 MVDL

-169 LLNHRHCPKEPT
+169 LLNHRHCPEEPT
-181 KNFKWALELRNA
+181 ESFKWALELRNA

-204 GHGDRSKDYL
+204 GHGNRSKDYL
-214 NRKDDLFAKM
+214 DRKDDLFAKM
-224 AHDFYCDAFPKRY
+224 AHNFHCDAFPKRY

-245 HLHGADFKELMSLL
+245 HLHGADFYELMVL
-259 PLEDDGLRGDKVH
+259 PQEDDGWRGDKVH

-294 SFTMA
+294 PFTMA

-321 LISPNGIEAEL
+321 LISPNRIELEL

-342 ARELFDMLEAEVE
+342 ACELFDMLEKEVE

-369 GGLPPVLHS
+369 GGSPPLLRS
-378 DKINI
+378 DKKNI
-383 YYKGTKTR
+383 YFQGSETR

-430 ALDATKLQI
+430 AMDATKLQI
-439 WKDRDYYFP
+439 WKDMDYYFP

-458 KSAADIKFVSDVP
+458 KSAEDIKFVSDLP

-478 PINLKVEYDEEKQVV
+478 PINLKVEYDEVKQVV

-523 KNYEDMVNEMP
+523 QNYEATVNEMP

-559 DTHYPGEPTRRIVFR
+559 DTHYPREPTRRIVFR

-590 FKRQTGDT
+590 FKRPIEGTN
-598 DQTKDVAHGTTVT
+598 QTKDVAHGTTVT
-611 IEIDTDH
+611 IEIDRDH
-618 FGELFEIDG
+618 FGELFEIDE

-637 DSTPYYIVSEV
+637 DSVPYYIVSKV
-648 EKYIDDT
+648 ETYINET
-655 FEHVESVPIH
+655 FEHVESVPIY

-675 GKEETDDSYKA
+675 GKEEKHDTYETFA
-686 FVEEQNFRV
+686 EEEHFRV
-695 GWKQDDRG
+695 GWEPYGDVG
-703 VLLFRVEEN
+703 EPFFLFHIEEN
-712 KFGSDVV
+712 KFGSEMEVV
-719 LSFGPDYP
+719 FGELRSYE
-727 HGLCLRDIPIISSS
+727 GILLRDIPI
-741 YIEYSNEYVKKW
+741 SNGGNVPSHVHKW
-753 NLFCRQADRFLT
+753 GLFCRQADRFLT

-773 QGEDWCR
+773 QGEEWCQ
-780 KIWEVL
+780 KTWEDL
-786 YPDVLRF
+786 KPDILRLTYP
-793 IYSKLLEACKEA
+793 KLLEACKDA
-805 CENNDVNKDSLQK
+805 CKNNDDDKDSLQK
-818 QYYQFCRE
+818 QYYRFCRE
-826 NWLLPNP
+826 NWFLPNP
-833 LNVDYQLLDDYELDK
+833 LNVDYQPLSGYEMDK
-848 GSFVKLNGDAVTAK
+848 ASIIKLNGDAVTAK
-862 ELFETKVVA
+862 ELFETKVAVVI
-871 DCDRLYGRDKKVM
+871 DSSYS
-884 IDELRD
+884 IPDELRD
-890 DLKKKLSLS
+890 NLKKNSSLS
-899 DDTVLCTK
+899 DDTMLC
-907 NDVEFPENFVCS
+907 VEDFVALPESFVCG
-919 RIVALEYISRNF
+919 RIVTVRRDENNPYDWFYIIEKGAEY
-931 VVYIVEKSVECPRF
+931 PRF
-945 VDINPKNIGEWY
+945 VDISPNDIKEYWY
-957 SQGHVKNDYAKVI
+957 NQDG
-970 LRELV
+970 L
-975 RVAGIERHS
+975 G
-984 RKVDLMHGLKEY
+984 HGLKEY
-996 EKIVVK
+996 ERIVVK
-1002 KEKGIQLGYELP
+1002 KEKGIQLGLELP
-1014 YHGNCWIYPMPVDN
+1014 YHGNCWIYPMPVGH
-1028 AEYEDAGGKEL
+1028 AEYKDSYGREL
-1039 LREEMKEKL
+1039 GREEMKEKL
-1048 EMGYIKELVP
+1048 KKGYIKKLVP
-1058 EYLVKLIQKYNALNN
+1058 EYLVKLIQKYNALND
-1073 DKLTAEEIY
+1073 DKLTVEDIY

-1093 YGYQAPEGKGK
+1093 YGYQAPEGEGK

>member
-1 MKMVCKYGKIKLF
+1 
-14 LHSVLFLG
+14 
-22 TRDGFCFI
+22 
-30 KLIRKMLDTKNY
+30 MLDTKNY

-49 ALCAADADYNLLLDA
+49 ALCAVDADYALLLDA
-64 WRLNKNNLP
+64 WRLNKKNLP

-79 ASYFPHYSRH
+79 ASYFPNYSRH

-146 EMADL
+146 GMVDL
-151 LRTYAASADKQI
+151 LKTYAASADKQI

-169 LLNHRHCPKEPT
+169 LLKHRHCPKEPT

-299 TLKEVPESSKAHFD
+299 TLKEVPESSMAHFD

-342 ARELFDMLEAEVE
+342 ARELFDMLETEVE
-355 KQSQNWNLIAPDDL
+355 KQSQNWNRIAPDDL

-439 WKDRDYYFP
+439 WKDMDYYFP

-458 KSAADIKFVSDVP
+458 KSGADIKFVSDVP

-478 PINLKVEYDEEKQVV
+478 PINLKVEYDKEKQVV

-523 KNYEDMVNEMP
+523 QNYESMVNEMP

-590 FKRQTGDT
+590 FKRLIEIP
-598 DQTKDVAHGTTVT
+598 DQRKDVAHGTTVT
-611 IEIDTDH
+611 IEIDTEH

-627 DELEGLKKNT
+627 EELEGLKKNME
-637 DSTPYYIVSEV
+637 SVPYYIVGKV
-648 EKYIDDT
+648 EQYINNT

-675 GKEETDDSYKA
+675 GKEGKDDTYET
-686 FVEEQNFRV
+686 FVEEEHFRV
-695 GWKQDDRG
+695 GWNKDDEG
-703 VLLFRVEEN
+703 VLIFNIEEN
-712 KFGSDVV
+712 RFGSEVV
-719 LSFGPDYP
+719 VSFESDDDDDHQY
-727 HGLCLRDIPIISSS
+727 LLFRDIPITSHLFGTF
-741 YIEYSNEYVKKW
+741 ERKW
-753 NLFCRQADRFLT
+753 SLFCRQADKFVT
-765 ISRDSLLP
+765 ISRDNLLP
-773 QGEDWCR
+773 QGEDWCQ
-780 KIWEVL
+780 KTWEVL
-786 YPDVLRF
+786 RPDVLRLV
-793 IYSKLLEACKEA
+793 YSKLLEACKNA
-805 CENNDVNKDSLQK
+805 CENNDEKKQYLQK
-818 QYYQFCRE
+818 QYYNFCIE
-826 NWLLPNP
+826 NWSLPNP
-833 LNVDYQLLDDYELDK
+833 QNVDYHPLDDYELDK
-848 GSFVKLNGDAVTAK
+848 EDFFKVNGDTITAK
-862 ELFETKVVA
+862 QLFETKSAMVY
-871 DCDRLYGRDKKVM
+871 DRRIVFKTKGVFLVDRSKVLN
-884 IDELRD
+884 DF
-890 DLKKKLSLS
+890 KNNTSLS
-899 DDTVLCTK
+899 EDMVCCESK
-907 NDVEFPENFVCS
+907 VFPESFVCS
-919 RIVALEYISRNF
+919 RIIVTKRCEGWILETKA
-931 VVYIVEKSVECPRF
+931 EAPQL
-945 VDINPKNIGEWY
+945 VDINKQFIKEYGKHSAY
-957 SQGHVKNDYAKVI
+957 S
-970 LRELV
+970 LL
-975 RVAGIERHS
+975 
-984 RKVDLMHGLKEY
+984 HGLKEY

-1002 KEKGIQLGYELP
+1002 KEKGIQLDYFLP
-1014 YHGNCWIYPMPVDN
+1014 RYCNCWIYPIPVRN
-1028 AEYEDAGGKEL
+1028 AKFEDADGGKL
-1039 LREEMKEKL
+1039 GREEMKEKL
-1048 EMGYIKELVP
+1048 EKEYIKELVP

-1073 DKLTAEEIY
+1073 DKLTKEEIY
-1082 DEYIRLILDVH
+1082 DEYIRLILDVE
-1093 YGYQAPEGKGK
+1093 YGYQSPNGEGE

>member
-1 MKMVCKYGKIKLF
+1 
-14 LHSVLFLG
+14 
-22 TRDGFCFI
+22 
-30 KLIRKMLDTKNY
+30 MLDTKNY

-49 ALCAADADYNLLLDA
+49 ASCAADPDYNLLLAA
-64 WRLNKNNLP
+64 WRLNKKNLP

-98 DNIQRLLG
+98 DNVQLLLG

-116 DTFLILMGGLTHDLG
+116 DTFLILMAGLTHDLG

-151 LRTYAASADKQI
+151 LRTYASSADKQI
-163 AAAANL
+163 SDAANL
-169 LLNHRHCPKEPT
+169 LLNQRLRPDDPAKG
-181 KNFKWALELRNA
+181 FKWALELRNA

-204 GHGDRSKDYL
+204 GHGGRSKDYL
-214 NRKDDLFAKM
+214 NKKDDLFAKM
-224 AHDFYCDAFPKRY
+224 AHDFYCDAFPSRY

-245 HLHGADFKELMSLL
+245 HLHGANFGELMDL
-259 PLEDDGLRGDKVH
+259 PHEDDGLRGDKVH

-294 SFTMA
+294 DFTLS
-299 TLKEVPESSKAHFD
+299 TLKEMPESSKAHFD
-313 KHQSVKHL
+313 KHQAVKHL

-342 ARELFDMLEAEVE
+342 ARELFDMLEKEVE
-355 KQSQNWNLIAPDDL
+355 KQSQNWNRITPADW
-369 GGLPPVLHS
+369 GGLPPVLHNDS
-378 DKINI
+378 IKI
-383 YYKGTKTR
+383 YYKGAKTR

-439 WKDRDYYFP
+439 WKDKDYYFP

-458 KSAADIKFVSDVP
+458 KSAADIKFVSDLP

-478 PINLKVEYDEEKQVV
+478 PINLKVEYDKEKQVV

-523 KNYEDMVNEMP
+523 QNYEATVKEMP

-590 FKRQTGDT
+590 FKRLIESP
-598 DQTKDVAHGTTVT
+598 DQRKDVAHGTTVT
-611 IEIDTDH
+611 IEIDTEH

-637 DSTPYYIVSEV
+637 DRTPYYIVSEV
-648 EKYIDDT
+648 EKYIDET
-655 FEHVESVPIH
+655 FKHVESVPIH

-675 GKEETDDSYKA
+675 CKEEKHDTYETFA
-686 FVEEQNFRV
+686 EEEHFRV
-695 GWKQDDRG
+695 GWKWDDDG
-703 VLLFRVEEN
+703 TLLFRIEEN
-712 KFGSDVV
+712 KFGSEVV
-719 LSFGPDYP
+719 VAFERDDDDDNDDFLFF
-727 HGLCLRDIPIISSS
+727 RDIPISSDFFDKC
-741 YIEYSNEYVKKW
+741 VRKW
-753 NLFCRQADRFLT
+753 SLFCRQADKFVT

-773 QGEDWCR
+773 QGEDWCQ
-780 KIWEVL
+780 KTWKVL
-786 YPDVLRF
+786 SPDIFRLVYP
-793 IYSKLLEACKEA
+793 KLLEACKEA
-805 CENNDVNKDSLQK
+805 CENNDNKLSLQK
-818 QYYQFCRE
+818 QYYRFCRE
-826 NWLLPNP
+826 NWISPKP
-833 LNVDYQLLDDYELDK
+833 IIVDYQPLNDYLLDKDVFIKMD
-848 GSFVKLNGDAVTAK
+848 GNDVTAK
-862 ELFETKVVA
+862 ELFETKAAMV
-871 DCDRLYGRDKKVM
+871 CERRLVRKGEKYVIVDMSKLLNV
-884 IDELRD
+884 
-890 DLKKKLSLS
+890 LKNNSSLS
-899 DDTVLCTK
+899 KDLVCCDNTYSV
-907 NDVEFPENFVCS
+907 FPESFVCS
-919 RIVALEYISRNF
+919 RIIVKQFAEHYILKANIEAPQF
-931 VVYIVEKSVECPRF
+931 VEIDTDDVKAYYVESH
-945 VDINPKNIGEWY
+945 Y
-957 SQGHVKNDYAKVI
+957 
-970 LRELV
+970 EL
-975 RVAGIERHS
+975 
-984 RKVDLMHGLKEY
+984 LYGLKEY
-996 EKIVVK
+996 KKIVVG
-1002 KEKGIQLGYELP
+1002 KENALQLGYRLP
-1014 YHGNCWIYPMPVDN
+1014 KYGNCWIYPMPLRN
-1028 AEYEDAGGKEL
+1028 AEYEDAEGNEL
-1039 LREEMKEKL
+1039 EREEMRLKL
-1048 EMGYIKELVP
+1048 EKGYIKELVP
-1058 EYLVKLIQKYNALNN
+1058 EYLVKLIQKNNALKN
-1073 DKLTAEEIY
+1073 DKLTADEIY
-1082 DEYIRLILDVH
+1082 NEYIRLILDAH
-1093 YGYQAPEGKGK
+1093 YGYSSPD

>member
-1 MKMVCKYGKIKLF
+1 
-14 LHSVLFLG
+14 
-22 TRDGFCFI
+22 
-30 KLIRKMLDTKNY
+30 MLDTKNY

-49 ALCAADADYNLLLDA
+49 ALCAADSDYNLLLDA

-146 EMADL
+146 GMVDL

-237 LSLLADVA
+237 LSLLAEVA

-281 LGDLLDVDSNRFN
+281 MGDLLDVDSNRFN

-342 ARELFDMLEAEVE
+342 ARELFDMLEKEVE
-355 KQSQNWNLIAPDDL
+355 KQSQNWNRIAPDDL

-415 YENPGRVFIREIVQN
+415 YKNPGRVFIREIVQN
-430 ALDATKLQI
+430 AMDATKLQI

-458 KSAADIKFVSDVP
+458 KSAEDIKFASDVP

-478 PINLKVEYDEEKQVV
+478 PINLKVEYDEVKQVV
-493 RVICEDWGTGISE
+493 RVVCEDWGTGISE

-523 KNYEDMVNEMP
+523 QNYESMVNEMP

-590 FKRQTGDT
+590 FKRPIEGT
-598 DQTKDVAHGTTVT
+598 DQMKDVAHGTTVT

-618 FGELFEIDG
+618 FGELFEIG
-627 DELEGLKKNT
+627 EEALEGLKKNM
-637 DSTPYYIVSEV
+637 DGVPYYIVSNV
-648 EKYIDDT
+648 EKYINVT
-655 FEHVESVPIH
+655 FEHLESVPIH

-675 GKEETDDSYKA
+675 CKEDNHDTYETFA
-686 FVEEQNFRV
+686 EEEHFRV
-695 GWKQDDRG
+695 GLRRDIRVGLRRDNRG
-703 VLLFRVEEN
+703 VLFFRVEEN

-727 HGLCLRDIPIISSS
+727 HGLCLRDIPIISIS
-741 YIEYSNEYVKKW
+741 YIDYSEYVKKW
-753 NLFCRQADRFLT
+753 NLFCRQADKFVT
-765 ISRDSLLP
+765 ISRDELLP
-773 QGEDWCR
+773 QGENWCR
-780 KIWEVL
+780 KTWEELKPDILRLV
-786 YPDVLRF
+786 YP
-793 IYSKLLEACKEA
+793 KLLEACKDA
-805 CENNDVNKDSLQK
+805 CENNDDNKDSLQE
-818 QYYQFCRE
+818 QYYRFCCE

-833 LNVDYQLLDDYELDK
+833 INVDYQPLDDYKLDK
-848 GSFVKLNGDAVTAK
+848 DYFVRLNGDAVTAK
-862 ELFETKVVA
+862 ELFETEVAVVIVSIY
-871 DCDRLYGRDKKVM
+871 RTT
-884 IDELRD
+884 DELRD
-890 DLKKKLSLS
+890 NLKKNSSLS
-899 DDTVLCTK
+899 DDTMLC
-907 NDVEFPENFVCS
+907 VEDYDGFPESFVS
-919 RIVALEYISRNF
+919 SGIVRAKRDVYNPYECFYIIEKGAEY
-931 VVYIVEKSVECPRF
+931 PRF
-945 VDINPKNIGEWY
+945 VDISPNDIKEYWY
-957 SQGHVKNDYAKVI
+957 YQDGLGH
-970 LRELV
+970 
-975 RVAGIERHS
+975 GF
-984 RKVDLMHGLKEY
+984 KEY

-1002 KEKGIQLGYELP
+1002 KERDIQLGLELP
-1014 YHGNCWIYPMPVDN
+1014 YHGNCWIYPMPVEN
-1028 AEYEDAGGKEL
+1028 AEYKDADGKKL

-1048 EMGYIKELVP
+1048 EKGYIKELVP
-1058 EYLVKLIQKYNALNN
+1058 AYLVKLIQRYNALNN
-1073 DKLTAEEIY
+1073 DKLTVEDIY
-1082 DEYIRLILDVH
+1082 DEYIRLILDVK
-1093 YGYQAPEGKGK
+1093 YGYQSPKGEGE